1 MPVTGNWLGSG
12 HPSPTQYASAVL
24 EGAASYDEVP
34 GAIQSLL
41 RKPIYD
47 EAVAIIKVN
56 DKAERNNA
64 LQRQPEK
71 LRSVIEGEVT
81 RLWPRRQ
88 QLLKSR

>member
-1 MPVTGNWLGSG
+1 MIHGNWLGSG

-47 EAVAIIKVN
+47 EAVKIIC
-56 DKAERNNA
+56 E
-64 LQRQPEK
+64 PEK
-71 LRSVIEGEVT
+71 ENRRKMLQAAPEGYRNILSETV
-81 RLWPRRQ
+81 RKLWPIRQ

>member
-24 EGAASYDEVP
+24 KGAASYDDVP

-47 EAVAIIKVN
+47 EAVKTICEP
-56 DKAERNNA
+56 DKEKRRNMLTA
-64 LQRQPEK
+64 LPISIRDEVAK
-71 LRSVIEGEVT
+71 EVT
-81 RLWPRRQ
+81 ARWESRQ